1 MWGHSFRDRMAEQKL
16 FRGRAIFMAVFIFAL
31 LCVLAGR
38 MAYLQVVLHDK
49 YQDLSENNRI
59 QLRPIAPNRGL
70 IYDRNGVLLAENI
83 PSYSLTLVKERVNN
97 IDETL
102 AYLKT
107 LIDISERDEKQFRK
121 RLKQNRRP
129 YQAIAIKHK
138 LDEKEIAQVLVNRF
152 YLPGIDVEARLVRHY
167 PEGDTSVHALG
178 YVGRINEKEEEKL
191 DKKQYS
197 ATKHIGK
204 LGIER
209 HYEKELHGQVGYQK
223 VETNARGRILRV
235 IEQLDPIPG
244 KDLVL
249 NLDQRL
255 QNAAAKA
262 MEGYR
267 GAVVAIDVAT
277 GGILTQYSNPS
288 YNPNDF
294 VTGISHAKY
303 SDLRNDPD
311 LPLFNRAIRGQYPP
325 GSTLKPFLGLAFLE
339 AKAVTWEDE
348 IEDNGWYRLE
358 NDERYYRDWKR
369 TGHGTVDLHD
379 AMMESCDTYF
389 YSAAFKTTVDKISP
403 FLAQFGFGR
412 NMTLDVPNALPGLL
426 PDREWKKRKRRRSWY
441 AGDTLNLGIGQGFML
456 ATPMQLA
463 TATAVLAAKGK
474 WHTPRLM
481 ASIGDQTSDSILAS
495 EPELESKKLPD
506 VVLSDDED
514 WRKMFDSMEAVITG
528 PRGTARALKRDLTFT
543 IAGKTGTAQVVSIA
557 QHEEY
562 DSEALAERNRDHA
575 LFVAFAPVENPSIA
589 IAVIVENGESA
600 GRTAGPIAKEV
611 IQEYLLGAQ
620 G

>member
-1 MWGHSFRDRMAEQKL
+1 MWGNSFRDRMAEQRL
-16 FRGRAIFMAVFIFAL
+16 FRSRAIFMTVFIFAL

-38 MAYLQVVLHDK
+38 MAYLQVALHEK

-59 QLRPIAPNRGL
+59 QLRPVAPNRGL

-83 PSYSLTLVKERVNN
+83 PSYSLTLVKERVNSV
-97 IDETL
+97 DETL
-102 AYLKT
+102 TYLKT

-138 LDEKEIAQVLVNRF
+138 LDEKELAQVMVNRY

-167 PEGDTSVHALG
+167 PEGDTSVHSLG
-178 YVGRINEKEEEKL
+178 YVGRINQKEEQSL

-209 HYEKELHGQVGYQK
+209 RYEKELHGQVGYQK

-235 IEQLDPIPG
+235 IEQEDPIPG
-244 KDLVL
+244 EDLVL
-249 NLDQRL
+249 HLDQRL
-255 QNAAAKA
+255 QDAAAEA
-262 MEGYR
+262 MKGYR
-267 GAVVAIDVAT
+267 GAVVAIDVNT

-288 YNPNDF
+288 YNPNAF
-294 VTGISHAKY
+294 VTGISHNEY

-325 GSTLKPFLGLAFLE
+325 GSTLKPFLGLSFLE
-339 AKAVTWEDE
+339 ANAVTWEYE
-348 IEDNGWYRLE
+348 IEDKGWYQLE

-369 TGHGTVDLHD
+369 RGHGTVDLFD

-389 YSAAFKTTVDKISP
+389 YNAAYRTTVDNISP

-412 NMTLDVPNALPGLL
+412 NMTVDVPNALPGLL
-426 PDREWKKRKRRRSWY
+426 PDREWKKKKRRRSWY

-481 ASIGDQTSDSILAS
+481 ASLGNRP
-495 EPELESKKLPD
+495 PEEDSKKLAD
-506 VVLSDDED
+506 IVLKDEKD
-514 WRKMFDSMEAVITG
+514 WQKMFNAMEAVITG
-528 PRGTARALKRDLTFT
+528 PRGTARALRRNLTFRM
-543 IAGKTGTAQVVSIA
+543 AGKTGTAQVVSIA
-557 QHEEY
+557 QNEEY

-575 LFVAFAPVENPSIA
+575 LFIAFAPAENPSIA

-600 GRTAGPIAKEV
+600 GRTAGPGAKAV
-611 IQEYLLGAQ
+611 LKEYLLGAQ

>member
-235 IEQLDPIPG
+235 IEQVDPIPG

>member
-16 FRGRAIFMAVFIFAL
+16 FRGRAIFMAVFIFTL

-38 MAYLQVVLHDK
+38 MAYLQVALHEK

-83 PSYSLTLVKERVNN
+83 PSYSLTLVKERVNDV
-97 IDETL
+97 DETL
-102 AYLKT
+102 TYLKT
-107 LIDISERDEKQFRK
+107 LIDISEREEKQFRK

-138 LDEKEIAQVLVNRF
+138 LDEKEIAQVMVNRF

-178 YVGRINEKEEEKL
+178 YVGRINEKEEENL
-191 DKKQYS
+191 DRKQYS

-235 IEQLDPIPG
+235 IEQEDPIPG

-249 NLDQRL
+249 HLDQRL
-255 QNAAAKA
+255 QDAAAKA

-267 GAVVAIDVAT
+267 GAVVAIDVSS

-294 VTGISHAKY
+294 VTGISHTKY

-339 AKAVTWEDE
+339 AKAVTWEYE
-348 IEDNGWYRLE
+348 IEDHGWYQLE

-369 TGHGTVDLHD
+369 TGHGTVDLFD

-389 YSAAFKTTVDKISP
+389 YNAAYKTTVDKISP

-412 NMTLDVPNALPGLL
+412 NMTLDVPNALSGLL
-426 PDREWKKRKRRRSWY
+426 PDREWKKKKRRRSWY

-481 ASIGDQTSDSILAS
+481 ASLGEQALESTLES
-495 EPELESKKLPD
+495 ELEADIKKLPD
-506 VVLSDDED
+506 VVLSNDED
-514 WRKMFDSMEAVITG
+514 WQKMFEAMEAVITG
-528 PRGTARALKRDLTFT
+528 PRGTARALQRNLTFS

-611 IQEYLLGAQ
+611 IKEYLLGAQ

>member
-1 MWGHSFRDRMAEQKL
+1 MWGNSFRDRMAEQRL
-16 FRGRAIFMAVFIFAL
+16 FRSRAIFMTIFIFAL
-31 LCVLAGR
+31 LSVLASR
-38 MAYLQVVLHDK
+38 MAYLQVVLHKK

-59 QLRPIAPNRGL
+59 QLRPVAPTRGL

-83 PSYSLTLVKERVNN
+83 PSYSLTLVKERVTD

-102 AYLKT
+102 AYLRT
-107 LIDISERDEKQFRK
+107 LIDISERDEEQFRK
-121 RLKQNRRP
+121 RLKYSRRP
-129 YQAIAIKHK
+129 YEAVAVKYK
-138 LDEKEIAQVLVNRF
+138 LSEKEIAQVMVNRF

-167 PEGDTSVHALG
+167 PEAETSVHALG
-178 YVGRINEKEEEKL
+178 YVGRINQKEAQRL

-197 ATKHIGK
+197 ATKHVGK

-209 HYEKELHGQVGYQK
+209 RYEGELHGQVGYQK

-235 IEQLDPIPG
+235 IEQADPVPG

-249 NLDQRL
+249 HLDQRL
-255 QNAAAKA
+255 QQAAAEA
-262 MEGYR
+262 MKGYR

-288 YNPNDF
+288 YDPNSF
-294 VTGISHAKY
+294 VTGISHKEY
-303 SDLRNDPD
+303 SSLRNNPD

-325 GSTLKPFLGLAFLE
+325 GSTLKPFLGLSFLE
-339 AKAVTWEDE
+339 ANAVNWHDE
-348 IEDNGWYRLE
+348 IEDKGWYQLE

-369 TGHGTVDLHD
+369 KGHGKVDLHD
-379 AMMESCDTYF
+379 AMMESCDTFF
-389 YSAAFKTTVDKISP
+389 YDAAYRTTVDKISP

-412 NMTLDVPNALPGLL
+412 NMTLDVPNALSGLL
-426 PDREWKKRKRRRSWY
+426 PDRAWKKKKRRRSWY

-463 TATAVLAAKGK
+463 TATATLAAKGK

-481 ASIGDQTSDSILAS
+481 DTLGG
-495 EPELESKKLPD
+495 EPNIVGTKTMAD
-506 VVLSDDED
+506 IVLKDPKD
-514 WRKMFDSMEAVITG
+514 WDKMFQAMQAVITG
-528 PRGTARALKRDLTFT
+528 PRGTARALRRNLTFT
-543 IAGKTGTAQVVSIA
+543 MAGKTGTAQVVSIA
-557 QHEEY
+557 QNEEY

-575 LFVAFAPVENPSIA
+575 LFVAFAPVENPTIA

-600 GRTAGPIAKEV
+600 SRTAGPIAKAV
-611 IQEYLLGAQ
+611 MQEYLQGAQ

>member
-38 MAYLQVVLHDK
+38 MAYLQVVLHEK

-97 IDETL
+97 VDETL

-138 LDEKEIAQVLVNRF
+138 LDEKEIAQVMVNRF

-178 YVGRINEKEEEKL
+178 YVGRINEKEEENL

-235 IEQLDPIPG
+235 IEQVDPIPG

-255 QNAAAKA
+255 QDAAAKA

-506 VVLSDDED
+506 VVLGDEED

-528 PRGTARALKRDLTFT
+528 PRGTARALMRDLTFT
-543 IAGKTGTAQVVSIA
+543 LAGKTGTAQVVSIA

>member
-1 MWGHSFRDRMAEQKL
+1 MWGNSFRDRMAEQKL
-16 FRGRAIFMAVFIFAL
+16 FRSRAIFMAIFIFAL
-31 LCVLAGR
+31 LGVLAAR
-38 MAYLQVVLHDK
+38 MAYLQVVLHEK

-83 PSYSLTLVKERVNN
+83 PSYSLTLVKERVNSV
-97 IDETL
+97 DETL
-102 AYLKT
+102 TYLKT
-107 LIDISERDEKQFRK
+107 LIDITERDEKEFRK
-121 RLKQNRRP
+121 RLKNNRRP

-138 LDEKEIAQVLVNRF
+138 LDEKEIAQVMVNRY

-167 PEGDTSVHALG
+167 PEGKTSVHALG
-178 YVGRINEKEEEKL
+178 YVGRINEKEEERL

-204 LGIER
+204 LGVER
-209 HYEKELHGQVGYQK
+209 RYEKELHGQVGYQK

-235 IEQLDPIPG
+235 IEQVDPIPG
-244 KDLVL
+244 EDLVL
-249 NLDQRL
+249 HLDQRL
-255 QNAAAKA
+255 QDAAAKA
-262 MEGYR
+262 MKDYR

-288 YNPNDF
+288 YDPNSF
-294 VTGISHAKY
+294 VTGISYSEY

-325 GSTLKPFLGLAFLE
+325 GSTLKPFLGLSFLE
-339 AKAVTWEDE
+339 ANAVTWQSE
-348 IEDNGWYRLE
+348 IKDKGWYRLE

-369 TGHGTVDLHD
+369 KGHGTVDLFD
-379 AMMESCDTYF
+379 AIMESCDIYF
-389 YSAAFKTTVDKISP
+389 YDSAYKTTVDKISP
-403 FLAQFGFGR
+403 FLGQFGFGR

-426 PDREWKKRKRRRSWY
+426 PSREWKKKKRRRSWY
-441 AGDTLNLGIGQGFML
+441 GGDTLNLGIGQGFML
-456 ATPMQLA
+456 TTPMQLA
-463 TATAVLAAKGK
+463 TATAVLAGKGV

-481 ASIGDQTSDSILAS
+481 DKLGNRPPIVD
-495 EPELESKKLPD
+495 SKKLANI
-506 VVLSDDED
+506 VLKDPQD
-514 WRKMFDSMEAVITG
+514 WQKMFTAMEAVITG
-528 PRGTARALKRDLTFT
+528 PRGTARSLGRNLAFKM
-543 IAGKTGTAQVVSIA
+543 AGKTGTAQVVSIA

-575 LFVAFAPVENPSIA
+575 LFIAFAPAENPSIA

-600 GRTAGPIAKEV
+600 GRTAGPIAKAV
-611 IQEYLLGAQ
+611 LQEYLLGAQ

>member
-1 MWGHSFRDRMAEQKL
+1 MAEQKL
-16 FRGRAIFMAVFIFAL
+16 FRSRAIFMAVFIFAL
-31 LCVLAGR
+31 LSLLAGR

-59 QLRPIAPNRGL
+59 QLRPVAPNRGL
-70 IYDRNGVLLAENI
+70 IYDRNGILLAENI
-83 PSYSLTLVKERVNN
+83 PSYSLTLIKERVND

-102 AYLKT
+102 DYLKN
-107 LIDISERDEKQFRK
+107 LIDISERDEEQFRK
-121 RLKQNRRP
+121 RLKYSRRP
-129 YQAIAIKHK
+129 YQPVVVKHK
-138 LDEKEIAQVLVNRF
+138 LDEKEIAQIMVNRY

-167 PEGDTSVHALG
+167 PEGETSVHALG
-178 YVGRINEKEEEKL
+178 YVGRINEREEERL

-197 ATKHIGK
+197 ATKHVGK

-209 HYEKELHGQVGYQK
+209 RYETELHGQVGYQK

-235 IEQLDPIPG
+235 IEQEDPIPG

-249 NLDQRL
+249 HLDQRL
-255 QNAAAKA
+255 QNAAAEA
-262 MEGYR
+262 MKGYR

-288 YNPNDF
+288 YDPNSF
-294 VTGISHAKY
+294 VTGISHTEY
-303 SDLRNDPD
+303 SGLRNDPD

-325 GSTLKPFLGLAFLE
+325 ASTLKPFLGLSFLD
-339 AKAVTWEDE
+339 AGAVTWEDKV
-348 IEDNGWYRLE
+348 EDNGWYQLE
-358 NDERYYRDWKR
+358 NDERLYRDWKR
-369 TGHGTVDLHD
+369 TGHGHVNLHD

-389 YSAAFKTTVDKISP
+389 YDGAFKTTVDKISP

-412 NMTLDVPNALPGLL
+412 NMALDVPNALPGLL
-426 PDREWKKRKRRRSWY
+426 PDREWKKNKRRRSWY

-463 TATAVLAAKGK
+463 TATAMLAAKGK

-481 ASIGDQTSDSILAS
+481 ETIGGVS
-495 EPELESKKLPD
+495 EVENMKKL
-506 VVLSDDED
+506 DDIELKDPED
-514 WRKMFDSMEAVITG
+514 WDKMFKAMEDVIVG
-528 PRGTARALKRDLTFT
+528 SRGTGRALRYNLNFRM
-543 IAGKTGTAQVVSIA
+543 AGKTGTSQVVSIA
-557 QHEEY
+557 QNEEY
-562 DSEALAERNRDHA
+562 DSETIAERNRDHA
-575 LFVAFAPVENPSIA
+575 LFIAFAPVENPTIA

-600 GRTAGPIAKEV
+600 GRTAGPVAKQV
-611 IQEYLLGAQ
+611 IQEYLEGAQ

>member
-1 MWGHSFRDRMAEQKL
+1 MRGKSFRNKQAEQKL
-16 FRGRAIFMAVFIFAL
+16 FRSRAIFMTIFIFAL
-31 LCVLAGR
+31 LSVLASR
-38 MAYLQVVLHDK
+38 IAFLQIVEHQK

-83 PSYSLTLVKERVNN
+83 PSYSLTLVKERVS
-97 IDETL
+97 DVDSTL
-102 AYLKT
+102 SYLKS
-107 LIDISERDEKQFRK
+107 LISISERDEEQFRK
-121 RLKQNRRP
+121 RLKYRRRP
-129 YQAIAIKHK
+129 YEAVVIKYQ
-138 LDEKEIAQVLVNRF
+138 LTEEEIAQVMVNRF

-167 PEGDTSVHALG
+167 PEGELTVHALG
-178 YVGRINEKEEEKL
+178 YVGRINEKETQRL

-204 LGIER
+204 LGIEKR
-209 HYEKELHGQVGYQK
+209 YEEALHGQVGYQK
-223 VETNARGRILRV
+223 VETNARGRILQV
-235 IEQLDPIPG
+235 IEQVDPVPG

-249 NLDQRL
+249 HLDLRL
-255 QNAAAKA
+255 QKAAAKA

-288 YNPNDF
+288 YNPNSF
-294 VTGISHAKY
+294 VTGISHKEY
-303 SDLRNDPD
+303 SGLRKNPD

-325 GSTLKPFLGLAFLE
+325 ASTLKPFLGLSFLE
-339 AKAVTWEDE
+339 AGAVTWKDK
-348 IEDNGWYRLE
+348 IADYGWYKLE
-358 NDERYYRDWKR
+358 NDDRLYRDWKR
-369 TGHGTVDLHD
+369 TGHGHVDLHD
-379 AMMESCDTYF
+379 AIVESCDTYF
-389 YSAAFKTTVDKISP
+389 YDAAFKTTVDEISP

-412 NMTLDVPNALPGLL
+412 NMTLDVPNALSGLL
-426 PDREWKKRKRRRSWY
+426 PDRKWKKDKRRRSWY

-463 TATAVLAAKGK
+463 TATAVLASKGA

-481 ASIGDQTSDSILAS
+481 DTLGGDSSVDDSKALDNIILKD
-495 EPELESKKLPD
+495 PKNWD
-506 VVLSDDED
+506 
-514 WRKMFDSMEAVITG
+514 KMFKAMKAVITSYK
-528 PRGTARALKRDLTFT
+528 GTARSLNHNLSFT
-543 IAGKTGTAQVVSIA
+543 MAAKTGTSQVVSIA

-562 DSEALAERNRDHA
+562 DSETLAARNRDHA
-575 LFVAFAPVENPSIA
+575 LFVAFAPVENPTIA

-600 GRTAGPIAKEV
+600 GRTAGPVAKAV
-611 IQEYLLGAQ
+611 MQEYLLGAQ

>member
-1 MWGHSFRDRMAEQKL
+1 MWGNSFRDRMAEQKL
-16 FRGRAIFMAVFIFAL
+16 FRSRAIFMAVFIFAL
-31 LCVLAGR
+31 LSLLAGR

-59 QLRPIAPNRGL
+59 QLRPVAPNRGL
-70 IYDRNGVLLAENI
+70 IYDRNGILLAENI
-83 PSYSLTLVKERVNN
+83 PSYSLTLIKERVND

-102 AYLKT
+102 DYLKN
-107 LIDISERDEKQFRK
+107 LIDISERDEEQFRK
-121 RLKQNRRP
+121 RLKYSRRP
-129 YQAIAIKHK
+129 YQPVVVKHK
-138 LDEKEIAQVLVNRF
+138 LDEKEIAQIMVNRY

-167 PEGDTSVHALG
+167 PEGETSVHALG
-178 YVGRINEKEEEKL
+178 YVGRINEREEERL

-197 ATKHIGK
+197 ATKHVGK

-209 HYEKELHGQVGYQK
+209 RYETELHGQVGYQK

-235 IEQLDPIPG
+235 IEQEDPIPG

-249 NLDQRL
+249 HLDQRL
-255 QNAAAKA
+255 QNAAAEA
-262 MEGYR
+262 MKGYR

-288 YNPNDF
+288 YDPNSF
-294 VTGISHAKY
+294 VTGISHTEY
-303 SDLRNDPD
+303 SGLRNDPD

-325 GSTLKPFLGLAFLE
+325 ASTLKPFLGLSFLD
-339 AKAVTWEDE
+339 AGAVTWEDKV
-348 IEDNGWYRLE
+348 EDNGWYQLE
-358 NDERYYRDWKR
+358 NDERLYRDWKR
-369 TGHGTVDLHD
+369 TGHGHVNLHD

-389 YSAAFKTTVDKISP
+389 YDGAFKTTVDKISP

-412 NMTLDVPNALPGLL
+412 NMALDVPNALPGLL
-426 PDREWKKRKRRRSWY
+426 PDREWKKNKRRRSWY

-463 TATAVLAAKGK
+463 TATAMLAAKGK

-481 ASIGDQTSDSILAS
+481 ETIGGVS
-495 EPELESKKLPD
+495 EVENMKKL
-506 VVLSDDED
+506 DDIELKDPED
-514 WRKMFDSMEAVITG
+514 WDKMFKAMEDVIVG
-528 PRGTARALKRDLTFT
+528 SRGTGRALRYNLNFRM
-543 IAGKTGTAQVVSIA
+543 AGKTGTSQVVSIA
-557 QHEEY
+557 QNEEY
-562 DSEALAERNRDHA
+562 DSETIAERNRDHA
-575 LFVAFAPVENPSIA
+575 LFIAFAPVENPTIA

-600 GRTAGPIAKEV
+600 GRTAGPVAKQV
-611 IQEYLLGAQ
+611 IQEYLEGAQ

>member
-1 MWGHSFRDRMAEQKL
+1 MT
-16 FRGRAIFMAVFIFAL
+16 IFIFAL
-31 LCVLAGR
+31 LSVLASR
-38 MAYLQVVLHDK
+38 MAYLQVVLHKK

-59 QLRPIAPNRGL
+59 QLRPVAPTRGL

-83 PSYSLTLVKERVNN
+83 PSYSLTLVKERVTD

-102 AYLKT
+102 AYLRT
-107 LIDISERDEKQFRK
+107 LIDISERDEEQFRK
-121 RLKQNRRP
+121 RLKYSRRP
-129 YQAIAIKHK
+129 YEAVAVKYK
-138 LDEKEIAQVLVNRF
+138 LSEKEIAQVMVNRF

-167 PEGDTSVHALG
+167 PEAETSVHALG
-178 YVGRINEKEEEKL
+178 YVGRINQKEAQRL

-197 ATKHIGK
+197 ATKHVGK

-209 HYEKELHGQVGYQK
+209 RYEGELHGQVGYQK

-235 IEQLDPIPG
+235 IEQADPVPG

-249 NLDQRL
+249 HLDQRL
-255 QNAAAKA
+255 QQAAAEA
-262 MEGYR
+262 MKGYR

-288 YNPNDF
+288 YDPNSF
-294 VTGISHAKY
+294 VTGISHKEY
-303 SDLRNDPD
+303 SSLRNNPD

-325 GSTLKPFLGLAFLE
+325 GSTLKPFLGLSFLE
-339 AKAVTWEDE
+339 ANAVNWHDE
-348 IEDNGWYRLE
+348 IEDKGWYQLE

-369 TGHGTVDLHD
+369 KGHGKVDLHD
-379 AMMESCDTYF
+379 AMMESCDTFF
-389 YSAAFKTTVDKISP
+389 YDAAYRTTVDKISP

-412 NMTLDVPNALPGLL
+412 NMTLDVPNALSGLL
-426 PDREWKKRKRRRSWY
+426 PDRAWKKKKRRRSWY

-463 TATAVLAAKGK
+463 TATATLAAKGK

-481 ASIGDQTSDSILAS
+481 DTLGG
-495 EPELESKKLPD
+495 EPNIVGTKTMAD
-506 VVLSDDED
+506 IVLKDPKD
-514 WRKMFDSMEAVITG
+514 WDKMFQAMQAVITG
-528 PRGTARALKRDLTFT
+528 PRGTARALRRNLTFT
-543 IAGKTGTAQVVSIA
+543 MAGKTGTAQVVSIA
-557 QHEEY
+557 QNEEY

-575 LFVAFAPVENPSIA
+575 LFVAFAPVENPTIA

-600 GRTAGPIAKEV
+600 SRTAGPIAKAV
-611 IQEYLLGAQ
+611 MQEYLQGAQ

>member
-16 FRGRAIFMAVFIFAL
+16 FRGRAIFMAIFIFAL
-31 LCVLAGR
+31 LCVLAAR
-38 MAYLQVVLHDK
+38 MAYLQVVLHEK

-59 QLRPIAPNRGL
+59 QLRPVAPTRGL

-97 IDETL
+97 VDETL

-107 LIDISERDEKQFRK
+107 LIDISPREEKLFRK
-121 RLKQNRRP
+121 LLKQNRRP

-138 LDEKEIAQVLVNRF
+138 LDEKEIAQVMVNRY

-178 YVGRINEKEEEKL
+178 YVGRINQKEEKNL
-191 DKKQYS
+191 DRKQYS

-235 IEQLDPIPG
+235 IEQEDPIPG
-244 KDLVL
+244 EDLVL
-249 NLDQRL
+249 HLDQRL
-255 QNAAAKA
+255 QSAAAKA
-262 MEGYR
+262 MKGYR
-267 GAVVAIDVAT
+267 GAVVAIDVSN
-277 GGILTQYSNPS
+277 GGILVQYSNPS
-288 YNPNDF
+288 YNPNAF
-294 VTGISHAKY
+294 VTGISYSEY

-325 GSTLKPFLGLAFLE
+325 GSTLKPFLGLSFLE
-339 AKAVTWEDE
+339 AKAVTWEYE
-348 IEDNGWYRLE
+348 IKDKGWYQLE

-369 TGHGTVDLHD
+369 RGHGKVKLFD
-379 AMMESCDTYF
+379 AIMESCDTYF
-389 YSAAFKTTVDKISP
+389 YNGAYRTTVDKISP
-403 FLAQFGFGR
+403 FLAKFGFGQ
-412 NMTLDVPNALPGLL
+412 NMTMDVPNALSGLL
-426 PDREWKKRKRRRSWY
+426 PDREWKKKKRRRSWY

-456 ATPMQLA
+456 TTPMQLA

-481 ASIGDQTSDSILAS
+481 ARLGNRPPEMNSNKLA
-495 EPELESKKLPD
+495 D
-506 VVLSDDED
+506 IVLRDDDD
-514 WRKMFDSMEAVITG
+514 WERMFDAMAAVITG
-528 PRGTARALKRDLTFT
+528 PRGTARALRRNLTFKM
-543 IAGKTGTAQVVSIA
+543 AGKTGTAQVVSIA
-557 QHEEY
+557 QNEEY

-575 LFVAFAPVENPSIA
+575 LFIAFAPVENPAIA

-600 GRTAGPIAKEV
+600 GRTAGPIAKAV
-611 IQEYLLGAQ
+611 LKEYLLGAK

>member
-1 MWGHSFRDRMAEQKL
+1 MLGNSFRDRMAEQRL
-16 FRGRAIFMAVFIFAL
+16 FRSRAIFMTIFIFAL
-31 LCVLAGR
+31 LCILGIRIAF
-38 MAYLQVVLHDK
+38 LQIVEHQK

-83 PSYSLTLVKERVNN
+83 PSHSLTLVKERVKN

-102 AYLKT
+102 AYLRT
-107 LIDISERDEKQFRK
+107 LITISERDEEQFRK
-121 RLKQNRRP
+121 RLKFNRRP
-129 YQAIAIKHK
+129 YEPVIIKYK
-138 LDEKEIAQVLVNRF
+138 LSEEEIAKVMVNRF

-167 PEGDTSVHALG
+167 PEGEISVHALG
-178 YVGRINEKEEEKL
+178 YVGRINEKEVQRL

-197 ATKHIGK
+197 ASKHIGK

-209 HYEKELHGQVGYQK
+209 RYESELHGQVGYQK
-223 VETNARGRILRV
+223 VETNVRGRILRV
-235 IEQLDPIPG
+235 IEQQDPIPG
-244 KDLVL
+244 KNLVL
-249 NLDQRL
+249 HLDQRL
-255 QNAAAKA
+255 QKASAKA

-277 GGILTQYSNPS
+277 GGILAQYSNPS
-288 YNPNDF
+288 YDPNSF
-294 VTGISHAKY
+294 VTGISHNEY
-303 SDLRNDPD
+303 SGLRNNPD

-325 GSTLKPFLGLAFLE
+325 GSTLKPFLGLSFLE
-339 AKAVTWEDE
+339 ANAVTWQHQIKDE
-348 IEDNGWYRLE
+348 GWYRLE

-369 TGHGTVDLHD
+369 TGHGRVDLHD

-389 YSAAFKTTVDKISP
+389 YDAAFKTTVDKISP
-403 FLAQFGFGR
+403 FLAKFGFGR

-426 PDREWKKRKRRRSWY
+426 PDREWKKSKRRRSWY

-463 TATAVLAAKGK
+463 TATAMLAAKGK

-481 ASIGDQTSDSILAS
+481 ESIGGES
-495 EPELESKKLPD
+495 EVKDMKGLDNIELKDPK
-506 VVLSDDED
+506 D
-514 WRKMFDSMEAVITG
+514 WDKMFKAMAAVITG
-528 PRGTARALKRDLTFT
+528 PRGTARGLRRNLNFT
-543 IAGKTGTAQVVSIA
+543 MAAKTGTAQVVSIA

-575 LFVAFAPVENPSIA
+575 LFVAFAPVENPAIA
-589 IAVIVENGESA
+589 IAVIIENGESA
-600 GRTAGPIAKEV
+600 GRTAGPIAKAV
-611 IQEYLLGAQ
+611 MQEYLLGAQ

>member
-1 MWGHSFRDRMAEQKL
+1 MWGNSFRNKEAEQKL
-16 FRGRAIFMAVFIFAL
+16 FRSRAIFMVLFIFAL
-31 LCVLAGR
+31 LTVLAVR
-38 MAYLQVVLHDK
+38 VAFLQIVEHQK

-59 QLRPIAPNRGL
+59 QLRPITPTRGL

-83 PSYSLTLVKERVNN
+83 PSYSLTLIKERVKN

-102 AYLKT
+102 AYLRT
-107 LIDISERDEKQFRK
+107 LIDISERDEEQFRK
-121 RLKQNRRP
+121 RLKYRRRP
-129 YQAIAIKHK
+129 YEAVVVKYQLEEA
-138 LDEKEIAQVLVNRF
+138 EIAEIMVNRF

-167 PEGDTSVHALG
+167 PEGQLTVHALG
-178 YVGRINEKEEEKL
+178 YVGRINEKEMQHL

-204 LGIER
+204 LGIEKR
-209 HYEKELHGQVGYQK
+209 YEEELHGQVGYQK
-223 VETNARGRILRV
+223 VETNARGRILQV
-235 IEQLDPIPG
+235 IEQVDPIPG

-249 NLDQRL
+249 HLDLRL
-255 QNAAAKA
+255 QKVAAKA

-288 YNPNDF
+288 YDPNSF
-294 VTGISHAKY
+294 VTGISHHEY
-303 SDLRNDPD
+303 SGLRNNPD

-325 GSTLKPFLGLAFLE
+325 ASTLKPFLGLSFLE
-339 AKAVTWEDE
+339 ANEVTWQDK
-348 IEDNGWYRLE
+348 IDDNGWYKLE
-358 NDERYYRDWKR
+358 NDERLYRDWKR
-369 TGHGTVDLHD
+369 TGHGHVDLHD
-379 AMMESCDTYF
+379 AIVESCDTYF
-389 YSAAFKTTVDKISP
+389 YDAAFKTTVDNISP

-426 PDREWKKRKRRRSWY
+426 PDREWKKDKRRRSWY

-463 TATAVLAAKGK
+463 TATAILAGKGE

-481 ASIGDQTSDSILAS
+481 DTLAGDPSADDSKALTNI
-495 EPELESKKLPD
+495 
-506 VVLSDDED
+506 VLKDPKNWD
-514 WRKMFDSMEAVITG
+514 KMFKAMEAVITS
-528 PRGTARALKRDLTFT
+528 RKGTGRSLGYNLNFT
-543 IAGKTGTAQVVSIA
+543 MAAKTGTSQVVSIA

-562 DSEALAERNRDHA
+562 DSEMIAERNRDHA
-575 LFVAFAPVENPSIA
+575 LFIAFAPVENPTIA

-600 GRTAGPIAKEV
+600 GRTAGPVAKAV
-611 IQEYLLGAQ
+611 MQEYLLGAQ